1 MKTRSWKILCLFFV
15 LLCVWSPV
23 SLVRA
28 SSTLAPSSTV
38 SVPVPATMAYDSGKG
53 EIFGQYNSISGS
65 GIVEVISDSTNKVV
79 ANITEGTAAGY
90 IGDVVYDSGKGL
102 IFAAYGNGKASGQGA
117 TPLIS
122 VISDSN
128 NTLVTTISWNTPGNS
143 QYNWPMQP
151 TGMVYDSGKGE
162 IFVSDLSDGGVFV
175 INDSSYAIVA
185 TIGVETSAGKMAYDP
200 ALGEVFVANHN
211 QVSVISDSTNKVV
224 ANISVS
230 ATSLVYDPKGE
241 VFAYNGNAISVIS
254 DSTNQVL
261 TTITGITGGSTSIAY
276 DSTKGEIF
284 AGAVVSDNTNTVVAQ
299 LPAGIGNIIYDSGR
313 GEIIG
318 TTSTGL
324 DLFSDSSMVT
334 TSTTTTTTSSSSSTT
349 SATTTSATQQTTTST
364 SKSGNGGVPEFPYQF
379 MAASAFALL
388 LAISY
393 LVVRTRMA
401 PKARLGAGRAA

>member
-1 MKTRSWKILCLFFV
+1 
-15 LLCVWSPV
+15 
-23 SLVRA
+23 
-28 SSTLAPSSTV
+28 
-38 SVPVPATMAYDSGKG
+38 MAYDSGKG

-65 GIVEVISDSTNKVV
+65 GIVEVISDSTNKIV

-185 TIGVETSAGKMAYDP
+185 TIGVETSAGKMTYDP
-200 ALGEVFVANHN
+200 AMGEVFVANYN

-254 DSTNQVL
+254 DSTNQVAK
-261 TTITGITGGSTSIAY
+261 TIGITGGSTSIAY
-276 DSTKGEIF
+276 DSGKGEIF

-349 SATTTSATQQTTTST
+349 ATTTTSTTQQTTTST
-364 SKSGNGGVPEFPYQF
+364 SKSGNGGVPEFPYQLL
-379 MAASAFALL
+379 AAAAFTALL
-388 LAISY
+388 ALSY
-393 LVVRTRMA
+393 LIVRSRMM
-401 PKARLGAGRAA
+401 PKRRLGTGRTA